1 MEDKENI
8 QIVSGDGS
16 TLDIS
21 PVYEHIEPEKPN
33 TNDRPRNI
41 VIPVEKKSN
50 NSTGSDESNKESN
63 K

>member
-1 MEDKENI
+1 MDEKEDIE
-8 QIVSGDGS
+8 IVSGDGS

-21 PVYEHIEPEKPN
+21 PVYEHIEPGKPN
-33 TNDRPRNI
+33 TKDKPKNI

-50 NSTGSDESNKESN
+50 NTNK